1 MTTHDH
7 PELSPLAQAILDD
20 KWIMTTPEWAIGYA
34 IDEFVY
40 MTVSPDHKYTYDDK
54 EVTCHDFTDALSE
67 IVRYVTATQLWG
79 KGAVS
84 QEASTFL
91 RFRLFTRDYTRRL
104 ARKMRRR

>member
-40 MTVSPDHKYTYDDK
+40 MTVSSNYKYTHDDR
-54 EVTCHDFTDALSE
+54 EVTCDEFSAALTE
-67 IVRYVTATQLWG
+67 IVHCITAKQLWG
-79 KGAVS
+79 TFS
-84 QEASTFL
+84 EPQEAIKPIL
-91 RFRLFTRDYTRRL
+91 RFRLFTRHL
-104 ARKMRRR
+104 ARKRGHR